1 MMKIMFVDD
10 DTSILSAF
18 KRAFYR
24 SGWDIKY
31 VKDGTEALE
40 LLESF
45 QADFIITDMK
55 MPGMNGAEL
64 LEQVSKLYPSAVRI
78 VLSGHADEELSVRA
92 SYVAHQWYDKPCNLE
107 LLKSEIEL
115 INEVRADLP
124 YSKIQALLGG
134 INSLPSIPKLFIKLK
149 AMLHKQSISMENISI
164 EISKTPSLT
173 AKVLQVANTSF
184 FVTGANVNKV
194 EDAIIR
200 LGTDVICN
208 IVAISE
214 MYSNMGDTSNTYIA
228 EILNRALDT
237 ANIATQIAGKPIK
250 DEAMLAGLLHNLGEL
265 LLPEISP
272 EHMEGY
278 LAKRII
284 GADNTVLETTL
295 FQVDNTQITSYLL
308 HLWHFPYS
316 LIRPI
321 TLQNNLE
328 KLVTEELSCEVI
340 LHLAKSLQSNQ
351 ELDERL
357 SNRKDISIKLKSMM
371 EQ

>member
-1 MMKIMFVDD
+1 MFVDD
-10 DTSILSAF
+10 DVSILSAF
-18 KRAFYR
+18 KRAFFR
-24 SGWDIKY
+24 SGWDLKY
-31 VKDGTEALE
+31 AKSGPEALE
-40 LLESF
+40 QLKNF
-45 QADFIITDMK
+45 QADFVITDMK

-64 LEQVSKLYPSAVRI
+64 LELVSERYPTALRI
-78 VLSGHADEELSVRA
+78 VLSGHANTELSVRA

-107 LLKSEIEL
+107 LLKSEIER
-115 INEVRADLP
+115 INEVRASLP
-124 YSKIQALLGG
+124 YEKVQALLGSV
-134 INSLPSIPKLFIKLK
+134 NSLPSVPKLFIKLK
-149 AMLHKQSISMENISI
+149 AMLHKQSISMEDIAV
-164 EISKTPSLT
+164 EISKNPSLT

-184 FVTGANVNKV
+184 FVTGVNVTKV

-208 IVAISE
+208 IVAIAE

-228 EILNRALDT
+228 EILTRAIDT
-237 ANIATQIAGKPIK
+237 ANVAASIAGNPMK

-272 EHMEGY
+272 ENMEEY
-278 LAKRII
+278 LAKRVV
-284 GADNTVLETTL
+284 GADNTVLETSL

-316 LIRPI
+316 LIRSI
-321 TLQNNLE
+321 TLQNNIE
-328 KLVTEELSCEVI
+328 KLETENLGNEVI
-340 LHLAKSLQSNQ
+340 LHLAKSIQSNQ

-357 SNRKDISIKLKSMM
+357 VNRKEISTKLKSMM

>member
-1 MMKIMFVDD
+1 MKIMFVDD

-78 VLSGHADEELSVRA
+78 VLSGHADEDLSVRA

-149 AMLHKQSISMENISI
+149 AMLHKQTISMEDISV
-164 EISKTPSLT
+164 EISKNPSLT

-237 ANIATQIAGKPIK
+237 ANIATHIADKPIK

-284 GADNTVLETTL
+284 GADNSALETTL
-295 FQVDNTQITSYLL
+295 FQVDNIQITSYLL

-316 LIRPI
+316 LIRSI

-328 KLVTEELSCEVI
+328 KLVIEELNCEVI

-357 SNRKDISIKLKSMM
+357 SNRKDISIKLKFMM